1 MSNDGEARFRK
12 PKTIY
17 EEGELVGKSIL
28 LKLSSIVSAA
38 IVSAA
43 NWPSYILAG

>member
-1 MSNDGEARFRK
+1 MSDDGEARFRK

-17 EEGELVGKSIL
+17 EESELVGKSML
-28 LKLSSIVSAA
+28 LKLSS